1 MSKKYRPTNEE
12 MNDLDTIVSDTLDK
26 LCKMADRHNIDRNEL
41 VNYYVNVITG
51 IAEFANIRNCETNH
65 TNADKIMNM
74 CDFEEMQQNE
84 KQIRKTSVRTKEIVY
99 RFSVLSDRDKDR
111 IISKFRSIK
120 YSKEQNIEILLDQLA
135 QNRLEEE
142 FLNTIKPYGEDIMAM
157 ALEKQ
162 IPKKLTYEGDG
173 YAPDGTFIYDT
184 WICPCC
190 DKHYEVDYDDY
201 AYCPNCGQKIDWE
214 GANDETN

>member
-1 MSKKYRPTNEE
+1 MSKEHNLTNKE
-12 MNDLDTIVSDTLDK
+12 MEDLESIVSDTLAR
-26 LCKMADRHNIDRNEL
+26 LCEMADKHNIDRNSL
-41 VNYYVNVITG
+41 VKYYANVITG
-51 IAEFANIRNCETNH
+51 IAEFATIQNCETNH

-74 CDFEEMQQNE
+74 CDFEEMQHNE

-142 FLNTIKPYGEDIMAM
+142 FLNTIKSYGEDIMAM

-162 IPKKLTYEGDG
+162 IPKKPTPIDYEKYIDVINNARSLRG
-173 YAPDGTFIYDT
+173 
-184 WICPCC
+184 
-190 DKHYEVDYDDY
+190 
-201 AYCPNCGQKIDWE
+201 AYWCPNCKHVVKSGSFCSDCGQKLDWSNE
-214 GANDETN
+214 E